1 MSSRLTI
8 ASGLLALGLL
18 SASAVHA
25 ETSGTLTLTSDYL
38 FRGITQTNEK
48 PALQGG
54 IEWAHD
60 SGFYAGAW
68 GSSISWLS
76 DSDPAV
82 SSSVELDGFV
92 G

>member
-48 PALQGG
+48 PPCRA
-54 IEWAHD
+54 AS
-60 SGFYAGAW
+60 SGRTTAAFTPAPGAAASAGCR
-68 GSSISWLS
+68 I
-76 DSDPAV
+76 PV
-82 SSSVELDGFV
+82 SYTHLTLPTKRIV
-92 G
+92 